1 VDLSRIIN
9 ELRAERARLDQA
21 ISALEGADS
30 AGRRGRA
37 AGLRSVPRKRRR
49 GHMTAAGRRR
59 LSELLKKRWAQGK
72 MGRRK
77 KAA

>member
-1 VDLSRIIN
+1 VDLTRIIN

-21 ISALEGADS
+21 ISALEGTNP
-30 AGRRGRA
+30 AGRSGRT
-37 AGLRSVPRKRRR
+37 AGLRSGPRKRRR